1 MKLLYVATSDRF
13 WPFLTG
19 QAAYMKERGFEL
31 HAASSP
37 GPLLD
42 VFAASQKAQA
52 WPVPMRRGF
61 SPLDDLRALW
71 RLWRLIRRI
80 RPDVV
85 HAHTPKAGLLSA
97 LAARAARAPVVVYTL
112 HGLVWQTRKGWRRW
126 LLIALERLACRLAH
140 NTLSVSESV
149 RRRAIAFG
157 LAPPNRILR
166 PANGSANGI
175 DFERFDRRRVDMQVV
190 RKLRRQYGLPDQ
202 ALVIGFVGRL
212 VPDKGIAEL
221 ESVWTRLRD
230 GFPQSH
236 LLLTGDTEEHN
247 PLPAALLAKLRL
259 DPRVH
264 FTEWQTNMPEH
275 YCLMDLLVLPSRREG
290 MPYAALEAAA
300 MGVPSAAFA
309 CDGVVD
315 AVEHGA
321 TGLLVSSGDIEA
333 LATAC
338 TCLLRDADLRLR
350 LGRQARERAY
360 GLYLQRP
367 LWQTVYHIYC
377 EALESKCCA
386 SRLRWKRP
394 ADLAAAL
401 AALVL
406 LAPLLGLIALAVW
419 ASLGRPIFYRQLRP
433 GLHERL
439 FPIFKFRTM
448 REGEAPD
455 SERLTRFGS
464 WLRRT
469 SLDELPQLFN
479 IIRGEMSFIGPRPL
493 LERYLPYYT
502 PRERLRHTVRPGLTG
517 WAQIH
522 GRNDLEWRQRLEM
535 DVWYVEH
542 ACFLLDLR
550 IAAISVWNVAA
561 RRGAR
566 EDPGSWMLD
575 LDVER
580 LGI

>member
-19 QAAYMKERGFEL
+19 QAAYMKERGFDL

-42 VFAASQKAQA
+42 AFAASQGAQA

-61 SPLDDLRALW
+61 SPLADLLALW
-71 RLWRLIRRI
+71 RLWRVIRRI
-80 RPDVV
+80 KPDVV

-97 LAARAARAPVVVYTL
+97 LAARAAPAPVVVYTL
-112 HGLVWQTRKGWRRW
+112 HGLIWQTRKVWRRW
-126 LLIALERLACRLAH
+126 LLICLDRLACHLAH
-140 NTLSVSESV
+140 QTLSVSESI
-149 RRRAIAFG
+149 RRQAIAFG
-157 LAPPNRILR
+157 LAPPGRILV

-175 DFERFDRRRVDMQVV
+175 DFERFDRSRFDVQGLG
-190 RKLRRQYGLPDQ
+190 KLRRQYGLPDQ
-202 ALVIGFVGRL
+202 ALVMGFVGRL
-212 VPDKGIAEL
+212 VPDKGIPAL
-221 ESVWTRLRD
+221 QSAWTRLRD
-230 GFPQSH
+230 RFPQLH
-236 LLLTGDTEEHN
+236 LLLAGDTEEHD
-247 PLPAALLAKLRL
+247 PLPTALLTKLRL

-290 MPYAALEAAA
+290 MPYAVLEAAA
-300 MGVPSAAFA
+300 MGLPSAAFA

-315 AVEHGA
+315 AVDHGV
-321 TGLLVSSGDIEA
+321 TGLLVSPGDAEA
-333 LATAC
+333 LAAAC
-338 TCLLRDADLRLR
+338 ARLLTDADLRLR
-350 LGRQARERAY
+350 LGRQARERAHR
-360 GLYLQRP
+360 LYPQKP
-367 LWQTVYHIYC
+367 LWRNVYQVYC
-377 EALESKCCA
+377 AALEAKRCT
-386 SRLRWKRP
+386 SRLWSKRP
-394 ADLAAAL
+394 ADFAGAV

-419 ASLGRPIFYRQLRP
+419 INLGRPILYRQLRP
-433 GLHERL
+433 GLGERL
-439 FPIFKFRTM
+439 FPILKFRTM
-448 REGEAPD
+448 LEGDGPD
-455 SERLTRFGS
+455 SERLTRFGK

-479 IIRGEMSFIGPRPL
+479 VIRGDMSFIGPRPL

-517 WAQIH
+517 WAQVH
-522 GRNDLEWRQRLEM
+522 GRNDLTWRQRLEM

-542 ACFLLDLR
+542 ASFLLDLR
-550 IAAISVWNVAA
+550 IAAVSVWNVVAC
-561 RRGAR
+561 RGAR
-566 EDPGSWMLD
+566 EDPRSLMLD